1 LSAASNGFIELV
13 AKHYQ
18 FAVFVISIFA
28 VAMGVSRWLGKT
40 LWLNRENLHR
50 KKLGLPTASLF
61 ASGGSSEQSFTY
73 TALLQGGLVGLG
85 ILGIVLSYVV
95 LMLAFFYFIG
105 DVDGWPRAL
114 KGTVGLMI
122 YPVGML
128 GFIVLIAIVFC
139 KGSNS
144 LFHSIA
150 MFVFVVLC
158 VVAGL
163 SPVGQGKSMDASV
176 ALTIQSMALAI
187 LSLFFSY
194 LVGMGEGIKKAD
206 PSLNYPLV
214 NFVLVQ
220 GDNLDK
226 ALLYERTDSD
236 YRLIAQDGSNR
247 IVPAVNVREI
257 RMLESPRA

>member
-1 LSAASNGFIELV
+1 
-13 AKHYQ
+13 
-18 FAVFVISIFA
+18 
-28 VAMGVSRWLGKT
+28 
-40 LWLNRENLHR
+40 
-50 KKLGLPTASLF
+50 
-61 ASGGSSEQSFTY
+61 
-73 TALLQGGLVGLG
+73 
-85 ILGIVLSYVV
+85 
-95 LMLAFFYFIG
+95 
-105 DVDGWPRAL
+105 
-114 KGTVGLMI
+114 MI

-194 LVGMGEGIKKAD
+194 LVGMGDKKAD

>member
-1 LSAASNGFIELV
+1 MVSAGWAGQRRSRARVKLDCATAKARGDKRGGGPCRRHRTVSV

-28 VAMGVSRWLGKT
+28 VAMGGSRWLGKT

-158 VVAGL
+158 VVA
-163 SPVGQGKSMDASV
+163 
-176 ALTIQSMALAI
+176 
-187 LSLFFSY
+187 
-194 LVGMGEGIKKAD
+194 
-206 PSLNYPLV
+206 YPL
-214 NFVLVQ
+214 L
-220 GDNLDK
+220 G
-226 ALLYERTDSD
+226 R
-236 YRLIAQDGSNR
+236 G
-247 IVPAVNVREI
+247 
-257 RMLESPRA
+257 RAWMHPLR